1 MQHVP
6 VLLQE
11 VLAALRPH
19 AGGRYVDATVG
30 LGGHAREVLAASVP
44 DGELLGID
52 LDPYALQI
60 ARVRLESF
68 GGRAH
73 LVHGAS
79 SALQAEARELGW
91 KQVDGILM
99 DLGLS
104 SLQLDLG
111 ERGFS
116 FQVEAPL
123 DMRFDPQAALTA
135 AEIVNVW
142 PEQELADLIR
152 EFGEEPHS
160 WRVAREIVKA
170 RPVETTTR
178 LAAVVAAAVGRQPG
192 RIHPATRTFQAVRM
206 AVNGEL
212 DLLASALPQ
221 ALEMLAVGG
230 RLAVISFH
238 SLEDRLVKDTFRQA
252 ALDCVCPPAQPV
264 CNCDKRAT
272 VRLVTRRPIVPA
284 DAEVAANKRSR
295 SAKMRVVEKLGD

>member
-1 MQHVP
+1 M
-6 VLLQE
+6 
-11 VLAALRPH
+11 
-19 AGGRYVDATVG
+19 
-30 LGGHAREVLAASVP
+30 AASVP

-221 ALEMLAVGG
+221 ALELLAVGG